1 MERSGR
7 GSDEIDFEIEKLNG
21 IYDQRNRRM
30 ISGNLVG
37 EIFKLNDFKKPST
50 RLGERYAEEMKRKVQ
65 LERPVEKTLLRPVLT
80 PNINFGRGKPQG
92 KCFRCFPN
100 TSPLFK

>member
-50 RLGERYAEEMKRKVQ
+50 RLGG
-65 LERPVEKTLLRPVLT
+65 TLCRR
-80 PNINFGRGKPQG
+80 NEAQ
-92 KCFRCFPN
+92 
-100 TSPLFK
+100 SSA